1 MIRLRHVSAGY
12 PEKEVLRDI
21 SLTLPE
27 TGAAAVMAPSG
38 YGKTTLL
45 RVLAGLIR
53 ISAGEISGLEGR
65 KIAFLFQEDRLL
77 PWLTAEKNVE
87 IVSDGDT
94 ARRWLRAM
102 EIEDISQRPHD
113 MSGGMQRRVA
123 LARCM
128 AFGGDM
134 LLLDEP
140 FKGLDADLRKR
151 IADRIKEKAPL
162 MILAVHDAEEA
173 ALMGAQIIRRIF
185 FQLFGRA

>member
-1 MIRLRHVSAGY
+1 MIRLSHVTAGY
-12 PEKEVLRDI
+12 PGKRVLSD
-21 SLTLPE
+21 LNLELPDR
-27 TGAAAVMAPSG
+27 GAVALMAPSG
-38 YGKTTLL
+38 FGKTTLL
-45 RVLAGLIR
+45 RLLAGLLGPESGSITGL
-53 ISAGEISGLEGR
+53 AGKR
-65 KIAFLFQEDRLL
+65 TAFMFQEDRLL

-87 IVSDGDT
+87 IVCDDPEK
-94 ARRWLRAM
+94 ARYWLEQM
-102 EIEDISQRPHD
+102 EIPDGGQYPD
-113 MSGGMQRRVA
+113 ALSGGMQRRVA

-173 ALMGAQIIRRIF
+173 ALMGAQIIRLDE
-185 FQLFGRA
+185 QMTGP